1 MHIGVEIEI
10 FFLFLNNENFFS
22 SVFGFVLL
30 KKISIFPPPFFLN
43 LEMAQLGNYD
53 SGTAETPETDE
64 SLSVSI
70 FPDEIRCQFFCFLA
84 SGDFGLC

>member
-1 MHIGVEIEI
+1 MHIGVETEI

-22 SVFGFVLL
+22 SVFSFVSLYNFNVFFFFFL
-30 KKISIFPPPFFLN
+30 FFLN

-64 SLSVSI
+64 SLSVSY
-70 FPDEIRCQFFCFLA
+70 L
-84 SGDFGLC
+84 S

>member
-1 MHIGVEIEI
+1 MHIGVETEI

-22 SVFGFVLL
+22 SVFGFVSLYNFNVFFFF
-30 KKISIFPPPFFLN
+30 FPFFFLN

-64 SLSVSI
+64 SLSVSY
-70 FPDEIRCQFFCFLA
+70 L
-84 SGDFGLC
+84 S